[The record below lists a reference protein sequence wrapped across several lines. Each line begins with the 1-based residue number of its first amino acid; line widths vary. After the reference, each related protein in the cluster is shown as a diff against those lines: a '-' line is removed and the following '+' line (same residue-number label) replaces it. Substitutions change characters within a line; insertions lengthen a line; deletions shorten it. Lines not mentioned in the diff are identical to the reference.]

1 MSSSVIY
8 FALSYALSLLSLSQL
23 DPSQAF
29 EARSRSAP
37 RTLRTALPPGPGRSA
52 RGGAQLRD
60 REGRAPFGRASAA
73 RALPGR
79 WRCSRLRR
87 SRLLS
92 ELRCEEPPR
101 VRHIGARAAAAAPC
115 SSVSSRRGPAEP
127 DGGGDVGAAGREA
140 GARRPR
146 AAGRRRKRAGPAS
159 LRARPLRHPPWRGG
173 PAAPE
178 RGAHAQS
185 EPSPGPAAISR
196 EKPPGPRL
204 GRDME
209 AVKAFNSEVRAP
221 SRAFPRG
228 RGAGGALGPGA
239 FPAPSRC
246 ARLAAGRGRNRGAAA
261 GQPRPAGAG
270 SGLPRE
276 GHRGAAGAAVRR
288 AGGGGRREK
297 LPEPGRLPPKGCG
310 RRREEGGGG
319 GWGQRA
325 SSVLLTGGKSGA
337 RPTSRREL
345 GRAGHFLARSAPFS
359 DPLAFSGTP
368 SHFSCLIVCPH
379 PASVHLGTSLS
390 CLWIGGWEYE
400 GLEAHLR
407 DRK

>member
-1 MSSSVIY
+1 MR
-8 FALSYALSLLSLSQL
+8 ALS
-23 DPSQAF
+23 
-29 EARSRSAP
+29 
-37 RTLRTALPPGPGRSA
+37 
-52 RGGAQLRD
+52 
-60 REGRAPFGRASAA
+60 
-73 RALPGR
+73 GR
-79 WRCSRLRR
+79 WRCSHLRR

-115 SSVSSRRGPAEP
+115 SSISSRRGLAEP
-127 DGGGDVGAAGREA
+127 DGGGNVGAAGREV

-185 EPSPGPAAISR
+185 EPSPGPAAISG
-196 EKPPGPRL
+196 EKPPGSHL

-228 RGAGGALGPGA
+228 RGAGGALGPDA

-246 ARLAAGRGRNRGAAA
+246 ARLAAGRGRNRGATA

-276 GHRGAAGAAVRR
+276 GHRGAAGAAVSR
-288 AGGGGRREK
+288 AGGGRAGEAPPALAVFTEGLGETTRGVRW
-297 LPEPGRLPPKGCG
+297 GRL
-310 RRREEGGGG
+310 GG
-319 GWGQRA
+319 RA
-325 SSVLLTGGKSGA
+325 SSVRLAGGERGA
-337 RPTSRREL
+337 RPTSRR
-345 GRAGHFLARSAPFS
+345 
-359 DPLAFSGTP
+359 
-368 SHFSCLIVCPH
+368 
-379 PASVHLGTSLS
+379 
-390 CLWIGGWEYE
+390 
-400 GLEAHLR
+400 GLEESGAFPG
-407 DRK
+407 

>member
-1 MSSSVIY
+1 MTSFVIC
-8 FALSYALSLLSLSQL
+8 YALCYALLLLSLSQL
-23 DPSQAF
+23 DPSQALRR
-29 EARSRSAP
+29 ALDPPRAPSAP
-37 RTLRTALPPGPGRSA
+37 LSFPGPAAALGAEPLGTRPRPA
-52 RGGAQLRD
+52 ERERGG
-60 REGRAPFGRASAA
+60 
-73 RALPGR
+73 RALSGSASVVRALSGR

-115 SSVSSRRGPAEP
+115 SSISSRRGLAEP
-127 DGGGDVGAAGREA
+127 DGGGNVGAAGREV

-185 EPSPGPAAISR
+185 EPSPGPAAISG
-196 EKPPGPRL
+196 EKPPGSHL

-228 RGAGGALGPGA
+228 RGAGGALGPDA

-246 ARLAAGRGRNRGAAA
+246 ARLAAGRGRNRGATA

-276 GHRGAAGAAVRR
+276 GHRGAAGAAVSR
-288 AGGGGRREK
+288 AGGGRAGEAPPALAVFTEGLGETTRGGRW
-297 LPEPGRLPPKGCG
+297 GRL
-310 RRREEGGGG
+310 GG
-319 GWGQRA
+319 RA
-325 SSVLLTGGKSGA
+325 SSVRLAGGERGA
-337 RPTSRREL
+337 RPTSRR
-345 GRAGHFLARSAPFS
+345 
-359 DPLAFSGTP
+359 
-368 SHFSCLIVCPH
+368 
-379 PASVHLGTSLS
+379 
-390 CLWIGGWEYE
+390 
-400 GLEAHLR
+400 GLEESGAFPG
-407 DRK
+407 